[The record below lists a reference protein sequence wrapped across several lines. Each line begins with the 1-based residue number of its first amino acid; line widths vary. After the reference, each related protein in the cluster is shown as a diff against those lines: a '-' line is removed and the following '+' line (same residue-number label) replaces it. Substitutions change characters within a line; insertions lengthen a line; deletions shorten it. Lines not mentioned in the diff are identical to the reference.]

1 MKRLTQKLA
10 GAIFETLLKYSRS
23 LADKQLTILNNFK
36 GLVLADIIS
45 IDKKLDLAKDKKA
58 VLIRRRKVLAV
69 QKVFQCTHCALK
81 CEKCGTQIEPAADPR
96 KKYHRDLRVP
106 YNFCQTCSEDYIDYI
121 ERLKGKGNEECFWH
135 NDAWLDAWTKWIE
148 YQSSIDRYIKSKE
161 FRRLLDEL
169 KQTAPE

>member
-1 MKRLTQKLA
+1 
-10 GAIFETLLKYSRS
+10 LK
-23 LADKQLTILNNFK
+23 NFQ
-36 GLVLADIIS
+36 GFPLADIIS
-45 IDKKLDLAKDKKA
+45 IDKKLDLVKDKKA
-58 VLIRRRKVLAV
+58 ALIRRRKVLAV

-81 CEKCGTQIEPAADPR
+81 CEKCGIQIEHGTEPGT
-96 KKYHRDLRVP
+96 KYRRNLRVP

-121 ERLKGKGNEECFWH
+121 ERLQGKENSDCFWH

-169 KQTAPE
+169 KQRGPE